1 MPTMTESPG
10 TNARLERMM
19 EQYGN
24 DLLRI
29 CCVYLKD
36 ASMAED
42 AVQETFVKAYRHMDT
57 FRGASSEK
65 TWLVAIAINVCRDM
79 RRSAWFRYIDRTVD
93 FEKLRLP
100 VTPEDERTMLMQEI
114 MRLPRRQMEAV
125 LLRYYMEIPQAEIAR
140 MLHIS
145 EAAVSKRLLRARETL
160 RTVLKGGETDE

>member
-1 MPTMTESPG
+1 MPTMTESSG
-10 TNARLERMM
+10 ANARLERMM

-114 MRLPRRQMEAV
+114 MRLPRRSMETV
-125 LLRYYMEIPQAEIAR
+125 LLHYYADLTLEEIAQ
-140 MLHIS
+140 MLQIS
-145 EAAVSKRLLRARETL
+145 QPAVSKRLSKAR
-160 RTVLKGGETDE
+160 RMLKDALEGGKRL

>member
-1 MPTMTESPG
+1 MATGILKYKMV
-10 TNARLERMM
+10 ERINPQNK
-19 EQYGN
+19 E
-24 DLLRI
+24 
-29 CCVYLKD
+29 
-36 ASMAED
+36 ED
-42 AVQETFVKAYRHMDT
+42 PKWYAKAVQ
-57 FRGASSEK
+57 
-65 TWLVAIAINVCRDM
+65 
-79 RRSAWFRYIDRTVD
+79 DRTVD

-100 VTPEDERTMLMQEI
+100 VTPEDERTMLMREI